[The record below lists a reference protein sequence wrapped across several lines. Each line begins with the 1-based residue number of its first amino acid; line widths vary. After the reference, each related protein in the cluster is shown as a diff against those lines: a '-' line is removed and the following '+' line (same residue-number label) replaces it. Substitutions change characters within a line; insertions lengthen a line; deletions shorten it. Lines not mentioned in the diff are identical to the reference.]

1 MKITELQM
9 KTVELLNPWW
19 KSIDIELGI
28 ERTDYLKSID
38 EITKKRKQ
46 ILFILGS
53 RRVGKTKIILQY
65 IYKLIK
71 SGINSKKILFL
82 SLDNSNL
89 ESLDWYEYI
98 AESNFEYV
106 FLDEVHYSPK
116 WAQVLKSL
124 YDLPGKKA
132 KIICSG
138 SSSKLIE
145 DNKAFLTG
153 RSTGLFI
160 TPLDFQEFKKFSN
173 RDDLIHEYLFYG
185 GYPEFVLEREPN
197 YINELVKD
205 IIEKD
210 IVKVHK
216 VKNNQYLFDVCQ
228 ILAKQ
233 IGFKGSSNK
242 IANVLK
248 LDNKTVENYI
258 QYLKEVKLIDT
269 IYQYSDSLN
278 KKLYSPKKYYFNDL
292 GVRNSFVGF
301 SDIGSLVENAV
312 FLHLANKYG
321 SKNIFYLSNSDSNEV
336 DFAVK
341 LEENKVLFVE
351 SKYNNLKSAIENSLS
366 GLFYREIYGKK
377 IIDRI
382 VVTDGID
389 GVIQKNNLEVKLI
402 SLEKFLTNT
411 CYTTY

>member
-1 MKITELQM
+1 K
-9 KTVELLNPWW
+9 
-19 KSIDIELGI
+19 
-28 ERTDYLKSID
+28 ID

-53 RRVGKTKIILQY
+53 RRVGKTRIILQY

-71 SGINSKKILFL
+71 LKVNPNKILFL
-82 SLDNSNL
+82 SLDNTNL
-89 ESLDWYEYI
+89 ENLDWYEYI
-98 AESNFEYV
+98 VESNFEYV

-116 WAQVLKSL
+116 WAQTLKSL
-124 YDLPGKKA
+124 YDLPDKKV

-153 RSTGLFI
+153 RSVSLFI
-160 TPLDFQEFKKFSN
+160 TPLDFQEYKNFSN
-173 RDDLIHEYLFYG
+173 GDDLINEYLFYG

-197 YINELVKD
+197 YLNELVKD

-210 IVKVHK
+210 IIKVHK

-228 ILAKQ
+228 MLAKQ

-258 QYLKEVKLIDT
+258 QYLKEVKLIDV

-292 GVRNSFVGF
+292 GIRNSFVGY
-301 SDIGSLVENAV
+301 SNIGSLVENAV
-312 FLHLANKYG
+312 FLHLVKRYG
-321 SKNIFYLSNSDSNEV
+321 SKNIYYLSSSDSSEV
-336 DFAVK
+336 DFVVR
-341 LEENKVLFVE
+341 LSDDKVLFIE
-351 SKYNNLKSAIENSLS
+351 SKYNNLKNAIENSLS
-366 GLFYREIYGKK
+366 GLFFKEIYGRK

-382 VVTDGID
+382 VVTDGINSVLNRD
-389 GVIQKNNLEVKLI
+389 NLEVKLV
-402 SLEKFLTNT
+402 SLENFLTKNN
-411 CYTTY
+411 